1 MSTLHGYKRFHWL
14 PVVASLL
21 LGVVLAGCEGDD
33 GKDGT
38 AGSPGSNGQPGTPG
52 ISCWDLNQNGVAD
65 LATEDTNKDG
75 KVDVSDC
82 RTSGSSDPA
91 GFHKTYFTDNP
102 YTSTAQCLNC
112 HGWLAAEVMKT
123 GHWKQEG
130 TVANIVGPVDLRGKV
145 HGKKDL
151 INNFCQAVPS
161 NEGRCSQCHIGIG
174 WVDSNFDFNN
184 PRNIDC
190 LVCHDQ
196 TGTYKKVQTPS
207 ADGKV
212 PAGGPD
218 PTVDLQKVAQ
228 SVGLNK
234 GSPPRSSCVSVCHS
248 RAGGDDN
255 VKHGDLNSRF
265 GLAAPTN
272 PDADPKTY
280 LTRAE
285 DVHMGIDPKA
295 AGTQPAGG
303 NMACVACHQV
313 DKDAAGNVQSHGIGG
328 FAYHSVDEG
337 VMKDCADCHGS
348 RATIHAGTSADLVV
362 NLATHARLAC
372 QTCHIPAIS
381 RKVATYTD
389 WRWSSAGLAARPAD
403 CATEPLG
410 PDAAGAGRPTWV
422 QIKGCF
428 KWGTNVRPVLRFHN
442 GTWNRRVMGVSDK
455 FPTASGTA
463 AAPIDLGSPAATY
476 KDADAMIYPFKKMTG
491 NQPAGPTA
499 DPAVSTVL
507 VPHLWGKVTGPNPFW
522 RPAGVTTGF
531 FNWDLSLIDGAA
543 YSGSYKAENQQ
554 VYTSGTY
561 RFVDTVM
568 LLKVDHE
575 IPPAEQALGMNNR
588 CADCHGKGPDGKDL
602 VEWQALGWTGDP
614 VSGGTRP

>member
-1 MSTLHGYKRFHWL
+1 MKSINPRARMLSAL
-14 PVVASLL
+14 ALA
-21 LGVVLAGCEGDD
+21 VLAGAFFGGCSGDD
-33 GKDGT
+33 GKAGDTGPAGT
-38 AGSPGSNGQPGTPG
+38 AGTAGAPGVN
-52 ISCWDLNQNGVAD
+52 CWDLNQNSVAD
-65 LATEDTNKDG
+65 LATEDVNKDG
-75 KVDVSDC
+75 KVDVNDC
-82 RTSGSSDPA
+82 RTSASTDPA
-91 GFHKTYFTDNP
+91 AFHKTYFTDNA

-161 NEGRCSQCHIGIG
+161 NEGRCSQCHIGVG
-174 WVDSNFDFNN
+174 WVDKNFDFNN

-265 GLAAPTN
+265 ALAAPTN

-295 AGTQPAGG
+295 AATQPKGG

-313 DKDAAGNVQSHGIGG
+313 DKDAAGNAQSHGIGG

-410 PDAAGAGRPTWV
+410 PDAQGIGRPTWV

-428 KWGTNVRPVLRFHN
+428 KWGTSVRPVLRFHN

-455 FPTASGTA
+455 FATATGTA
-463 AAPIDLGSPAATY
+463 ESPVDLGSPAATY
-476 KDADAMIYPFKKMTG
+476 TDADAMIYPFKKMTG
-491 NQPAGPTA
+491 NQPAGPTPD

-602 VEWQALGWTGDP
+602 VEWKALGWTGDP
-614 VSGGTRP
+614 TSGGTRP

>member
-1 MSTLHGYKRFHWL
+1 MKTLHGFARKGWL
-14 PVVASLL
+14 TVAAAVL
-21 LGVVLAGCEGDD
+21 LGFGLAGCEGDD

-38 AGSPGSNGQPGTPG
+38 DGAAGAPGAPGTPGTPG

-75 KVDVSDC
+75 KVDVNDC
-82 RTSGSSDPA
+82 RVSGATDPA
-91 GFHKTYFTDNP
+91 TFHKTYFTETA

-112 HGWLAAEVMKT
+112 HGWLAAEVMKS

-130 TVANIVGPVDLRGKV
+130 TVASIVGPVDLRGKV

-174 WVDSNFDFNN
+174 WVDKDFDFDN

-190 LVCHDQ
+190 LACHDQ

-218 PTVDLQKVAQ
+218 PAVDLQKVAQ

-234 GSPPRSSCVSVCHS
+234 GVPPRYTCVACHA

-255 VKHGDLNSRF
+255 VKHGDINDRF
-265 GLAAPTN
+265 KLAAPTN
-272 PDADPKTY
+272 PDADPNTY
-280 LTRAE
+280 LTRNE
-285 DVHMGIDPKA
+285 DVHMGVDPKA
-295 AGTQPAGG
+295 TGTQPKGG
-303 NMACVACHQV
+303 NMSCVACHQV

-328 FAYHSVDEG
+328 FMYHSVDEG
-337 VMKDCADCHGS
+337 VMKDCTDCHPDRTS
-348 RATIHAGTSADLVV
+348 IHAATSAAVVV
-362 NLATHARLAC
+362 NLSAHTRLAC
-372 QTCHIPAIS
+372 QTCHIPAIA
-381 RKVATYTD
+381 RKVSTYTD
-389 WRWSSAGLAARPAD
+389 WRWSMAGRTRPAG
-403 CATEPLG
+403 CPTEPLG
-410 PDAAGAGRPTWV
+410 TGNRPTWV
-422 QIKGCF
+422 NIKGCF
-428 KWGTNVRPVLRFHN
+428 TWGTSVRPVLRFYN
-442 GTWNRRVMGVSDK
+442 GKWNRRVMGVSDK
-455 FPTASGTA
+455 FATATGTA
-463 AAPIDLGSPAATY
+463 ASPVDLGSPAATY

-491 NQPAGPTA
+491 NQPAAPTA

-522 RPAGVTTGF
+522 PPAGATTGYF
-531 FNWDLSLIDGAA
+531 DWDLSLTDGAA

-554 VYTSGTY
+554 VYTSGSY

-575 IPPAEQALGMNNR
+575 IPPAEQALGMDNDCN
-588 CADCHGKGPDGKDL
+588 DCHGSNQVDW
-602 VEWQALGWTGDP
+602 VALGWSADP
-614 VSGGTRP
+614 LSGGTRPD

>member
-1 MSTLHGYKRFHWL
+1 MTAFTKSAVSRWSTL
-14 PVVASLL
+14 VATLL
-21 LGVVLAGCEGDD
+21 LGAVLAGCEGDD
-33 GKDGT
+33 GKDGV
-38 AGSPGSNGQPGTPG
+38 AGTPGTPG
-52 ISCWDLNQNGVAD
+52 TAGTPGINCWDLNANGVAD
-65 LATEDTNKDG
+65 VATEDTNRDG
-75 KVDVSDC
+75 VVDVNDC
-82 RTSGSSDPA
+82 RVSGATDPA
-91 GFHKTYFTDNP
+91 TFHEDYFTANP

-130 TVANIVGPVDLRGKV
+130 TVASIVGPVDLRGRV

-174 WVDSNFDFNN
+174 WVDSNFDFSN

-196 TGTYKKVQTPS
+196 TGNYKKVQTPTP
-207 ADGKV
+207 DGRV

-218 PTVDLQKVAQ
+218 PSVDLQRVAQ
-228 SVGLNK
+228 SVGRND
-234 GSPPRSSCVSVCHS
+234 GVPPRSSCVSVCHS

-265 GLAAPTN
+265 ALAAPSN

-285 DVHMGIDPKA
+285 DVHMGVDPKA
-295 AGTQPAGG
+295 TGSQPTGG
-303 NMACVACHQV
+303 NMDCVACHQV

-328 FAYHSVDEG
+328 FAYHSADEG

-348 RATIHAGTSADLVV
+348 RATIHVGTSAELVV
-362 NLATHARLAC
+362 NLAAHARLAC

-381 RKVATYTD
+381 RTVATYTD

-410 PDAAGAGRPTWV
+410 PDALGGGRPTWV

-455 FPTASGTA
+455 FATATGTA
-463 AAPIDLGSPAATY
+463 DSPVDLGSPAATY
-476 KDADAMIYPFKKMTG
+476 RDADAMIYPFKKMTG

-507 VPHLWGKVTGPNPFW
+507 VPHLWGRVTGPNPFW

-531 FNWDLSLIDGAA
+531 FNWDLSLADGAA

-575 IPPAEQALGMNNR
+575 IPPAEQALGMNNDCR
-588 CADCHGKGPDGKDL
+588 DCHFDNQI
-602 VEWQALGWTGDP
+602 EWSALGWTADP
-614 VSGGTRP
+614 TQGGTQTLP